1 MRVEHPQPSA
11 VKQLIPIMNLR
22 AILLCGALSAATLPA
37 ADTLTREFQ
46 RALFEEEA
54 NRNLPAAIAGYEAVI
69 KRLDEQRQLAA
80 TAVFRLGESYRK
92 LGKTNEA
99 VAAYE
104 RIIKEFADQETLVK
118 LSGQNLSILRPER
131 AGASEGWASGLMES
145 STSTDAEAH
154 RFAVVLETIRG
165 LEPNSEEEIRTLAS
179 VVPESGLMEV
189 WSHLKAT
196 ETRLERQRANPQ
208 AYRGESS
215 LEELQENRD
224 GWERRLTEKKN
235 LVIRMMQA
243 RIDAARRLAGR
254 GDAVSGASGGSQAGG
269 QDASMLALRVEYE
282 RLKETL
288 DQLTNNAA
296 PQQAKYAL
304 VRGLLPDATL
314 ARLDEMAVAA
324 RVELAGLSTTYGPEH
339 GDVKAARAKLDEL
352 NKSIEERMGAVV
364 LAAQFKLK
372 SLEQSVAVQS
382 GSSSPLT
389 SSTDPATRARQKELL
404 EQEIALVEGQMRED
418 DIRYERGT
426 IASEERIPLQRELL
440 NLRRKVA
447 MLDESPEA
455 INRQRELVDQE
466 LALVRQLIDVSK
478 RQLQVGKGSRNDL
491 VELERQ
497 MLQLMREDL
506 DLAARPAPNAADR
519 SR

>member
-1 MRVEHPQPSA
+1 MRVEHLQPSA
-11 VKQLIPIMNLR
+11 VKQLIPIMKLR
-22 AILLCGALSAATLPA
+22 AILLCGALSAASLPA
-37 ADTLTREFQ
+37 ADTLTGEFQ

-69 KRLDEQRQLAA
+69 KRLDEHRQLAA

-104 RIIKEFADQETLVK
+104 RIIREFADQETLVK
-118 LSGQNLSILRPER
+118 LSGQNLSVLRPES
-131 AGASEGWASGLMES
+131 AVAAEGWRSAQTES
-145 STSTDAEAH
+145 NALSDAEAH

-189 WSHLKAT
+189 WSNLKGA
-196 ETRLERQRANPQ
+196 ETHFRNQKMNPQ
-208 AYRGESS
+208 AYRGGPS
-215 LEELQENRD
+215 LEDSQKNRD
-224 GWERRLTEKKN
+224 GWERRLTERKN

-254 GDAVSGASGGSQAGG
+254 EDAVSGAGGGSQTGG

-282 RLKETL
+282 RLKESL
-288 DQLTNNAA
+288 DQLIQTTSREELR
-296 PQQAKYAL
+296 AL
-304 VRGLLPDATL
+304 VQVLLPDATL

-339 GDVKAARAKLDEL
+339 GDVKAARARLDEL
-352 NKSIEERMGAVV
+352 NKSIDERISAQVV
-364 LAAQFKLK
+364 TA
-372 SLEQSVAVQS
+372 QS
-382 GSSSPLT
+382 GSASRLT

-404 EQEIALVEGQMRED
+404 EQEIALVDEQLKEVRKKVDAGLVPMTEP
-418 DIRYERGT
+418 IGKE
-426 IASEERIPLQRELL
+426 RELL
-440 NLRRKVA
+440 NLRRKLA
-447 MLDESPEA
+447 ALDESPEA
-455 INRQRELVDQE
+455 VKRQRDMIAQE
-466 LALVRQLIDVSK
+466 LALVRQLIESTKDKVDNG
-478 RQLQVGKGSRNDL
+478 LVSRNDL

-506 DLAARPAPNAADR
+506 DLAARSAQSTADR